1 MNLSA
6 TGQARPSVWVLS
18 SAPTCCLTVRP
29 GRKRDSPSVSARL
42 AGMPN
47 GALDNLPST
56 QEHRRSEDR
65 IGNIALSNVKTVR
78 IPPLPL
84 DRWQA
89 GLLDKINSLSGGNL
103 QAGKNVFC
111 TLANHPRLFVAWM
124 QLGVH
129 ALGNSSLPR
138 REREMVILRTTAL
151 ADGRYPFAQHVE
163 IGLGCGL
170 NRKDI
175 AALLA
180 GPSSPH
186 WRTADRRLLKAV
198 DELVAGSALNNT
210 TWDELR
216 CGLSVAQC
224 MDVAAT
230 VAFYRLAAWLL
241 NACRT
246 SLEEGQQ
253 GIDMTATVS
262 EERLEENAYAG
273 EPRILPV
280 PPEDW
285 PSALLEE
292 TAKWPGLGARPE
304 LRSAGV
310 YVTLANHPALFQAIG
325 GPAVHI
331 LHGNSL
337 PDRAREVAIIR
348 ACARARGA
356 YPYRQHIGIGRGAG
370 VTESEIAA
378 LGQLQPAGL
387 GREARL
393 LVDLVDGLYRD
404 NDLDD
409 SLWARAQAM
418 FSNDRIMDVILICGF
433 YGLISAVL
441 NVART
446 PPEPGSDSLPKHFI
460 EQS

>member
-1 MNLSA
+1 MGSL
-6 TGQARPSVWVLS
+6 G
-18 SAPTCCLTVRP
+18 
-29 GRKRDSPSVSARL
+29 
-42 AGMPN
+42 
-47 GALDNLPST
+47 
-56 QEHRRSEDR
+56 DR
-65 IGNIALSNVKTVR
+65 IGNTALSNANTVR

-89 GLLDKINSLSGGNL
+89 GLLDKVNRLSGGNL

-111 TLANHPRLFVAWM
+111 TLANYPRLFVAWL

-129 ALGNSSLPR
+129 ALGGSSIAA

-163 IGLGCGL
+163 IGERCGL

-180 GPSSPH
+180 GPLSSH
-186 WRTADRRLLKAV
+186 WRDADRRLLKAV
-198 DELVAGSALNNT
+198 DELAAGSALNDT

-216 CGLSVAQC
+216 RGLSVAQC

-246 SLEEGQQ
+246 PLEDGQQ
-253 GIDMTATVS
+253 GIEVTTAG
-262 EERLEENAYAG
+262 LEVRFETDAYEG
-273 EPRILPV
+273 EPRIPSV
-280 PPEDW
+280 PPEYW
-285 PSALLEE
+285 PPALLEE
-292 TAKWPGLGARPE
+292 TAKWPGLLARPE
-304 LRSAGV
+304 LRRAGV
-310 YVTLANHPALFQAIG
+310 YGTFANHPALFQAIG

-331 LHGNSL
+331 LHGSRL

-356 YPYRQHIGIGRGAG
+356 YPYRQHVGIARSVG

-378 LGQLQPAGL
+378 LGQSQPTGL
-387 GREARL
+387 GEEARI
-393 LVDLVDGLYRD
+393 LVDMVDGLYRD

-409 SLWARAQAM
+409 GVWARAQAV
-418 FSNDRIMDVILICGF
+418 FSNDQIMDVILICGF

-446 PPEPGSDSLPKHFI
+446 SLETGSDSLPEHFI
-460 EQS
+460 QQS

>member
-1 MNLSA
+1 MGS
-6 TGQARPSVWVLS
+6 
-18 SAPTCCLTVRP
+18 
-29 GRKRDSPSVSARL
+29 
-42 AGMPN
+42 
-47 GALDNLPST
+47 LD
-56 QEHRRSEDR
+56 DR
-65 IGNIALSNVKTVR
+65 IGNIALLNANMVR
-78 IPPLPL
+78 IPPLPV
-84 DRWQA
+84 DRWQT
-89 GLLDKINSLSGGNL
+89 GLLDKVNSLSGGNL

-111 TLANHPRLFVAWM
+111 TLANYPRLLVAWL
-124 QLGVH
+124 QLGMH
-129 ALGNSSLPR
+129 ALGGSSLAA

-186 WRTADRRLLKAV
+186 WRTADRLLLKAV
-198 DELVAGSALNNT
+198 DELIAGSALNDT

-216 CGLSVAQC
+216 RGLSVAQC

-246 SLEEGQQ
+246 PLEDGQQ
-253 GIDMTATVS
+253 GIEMTGMVP
-262 EERLEENAYAG
+262 EVLLEANAYTG
-273 EPRILPV
+273 EPRIPSV
-280 PPEDW
+280 QPEDW
-285 PSALLEE
+285 PPVLLEE
-292 TAKWPGLGARPE
+292 TAKWPRLRARPE
-304 LRSAGV
+304 LRRAGV
-310 YVTLANHPALFQAIG
+310 YVTFANHPALFQAIG

-331 LHGNSL
+331 LNGNSL

-356 YPYRQHIGIGRGAG
+356 YPYRQHVGIGRSVG

-378 LGQLQPAGL
+378 LGQLEPTGL
-387 GREARL
+387 GREVRL
-393 LVDLVDGLYRD
+393 LVDLVDRLYRD

-409 SLWARAQAM
+409 GLWARAQAV
-418 FSNDRIMDVILICGF
+418 FSNDQIMDAILICGF

-446 PPEPGSDSLPKHFI
+446 PLEPGSDALPKHFTAPNA
-460 EQS
+460 SWR

>member
-1 MNLSA
+1 M
-6 TGQARPSVWVLS
+6 
-18 SAPTCCLTVRP
+18 
-29 GRKRDSPSVSARL
+29 DS
-42 AGMPN
+42 
-47 GALDNLPST
+47 LD
-56 QEHRRSEDR
+56 DR
-65 IGNIALSNVKTVR
+65 IGDIALLNANTVR

-89 GLLDKINSLSGGNL
+89 GLLDRVDRLSGGNL

-111 TLANHPRLFVAWM
+111 TLANYPRLFVAWL

-129 ALGNSSLPR
+129 ALGGSSIAA

-151 ADGRYPFAQHVE
+151 ADGRYPYAQHVE
-163 IGLGCGL
+163 IGERCGL
-170 NRKDI
+170 NTKDV

-180 GPSSPH
+180 GPSSSH
-186 WRTADRRLLKAV
+186 WRGADRRLLKAV
-198 DELVAGSALNNT
+198 DELAAGNALNDT
-210 TWDELR
+210 TWDGLR
-216 CGLSVAQC
+216 CDLSVAQC

-241 NACRT
+241 NACGT
-246 SLEEGQQ
+246 PLEDGQQ
-253 GIDMTATVS
+253 GIDMTVTVP

-285 PSALLEE
+285 PPALLEE
-292 TAKWPGLGARPE
+292 TAKWPGLLARPE
-304 LRSAGV
+304 LRNAGV
-310 YVTLANHPALFQAIG
+310 YVTFANHPALFQAIG

-337 PDRAREVAIIR
+337 PDRSRELAIIR

-356 YPYRQHIGIGRGAG
+356 YPYRQHVGIGRSVG

-378 LGQLQPAGL
+378 LGLLRPTGL
-387 GREARL
+387 GEEARI
-393 LVDLVDGLYRD
+393 LVDMVDGLYRA

-409 SLWARAQAM
+409 GVWARAQAV
-418 FSNDRIMDVILICGF
+418 FSIDQIMDVILICGF

-446 PPEPGSDSLPKHFI
+446 CLEPGSDSLPNHFI
-460 EQS
+460 EHS

>member
-1 MNLSA
+1 M
-6 TGQARPSVWVLS
+6 
-18 SAPTCCLTVRP
+18 
-29 GRKRDSPSVSARL
+29 
-42 AGMPN
+42 
-47 GALDNLPST
+47 DNLD
-56 QEHRRSEDR
+56 DR
-65 IGNIALSNVKTVR
+65 IGNIALLNTNTVR

-89 GLLDKINSLSGGNL
+89 GLLDRVDRLSGGNL

-111 TLANHPRLFVAWM
+111 TLANYPRLFVAWL

-129 ALGNSSLPR
+129 ALGGSSIAA

-163 IGLGCGL
+163 IGERCGL

-180 GPSSPH
+180 GPSSSH
-186 WRTADRRLLKAV
+186 WRGADRRLLKAV
-198 DELVAGSALNNT
+198 DELAAGNALNDT

-216 CGLSVAQC
+216 RGLSVAQC

-241 NACRT
+241 NACGT
-246 SLEEGQQ
+246 PLEDGQQ
-253 GIDMTATVS
+253 GIEMTAMGP
-262 EERLEENAYAG
+262 EGRLEANAYAG
-273 EPRILPV
+273 EPRIAPV
-280 PPEDW
+280 QPEDW
-285 PSALLEE
+285 PSVLLEE
-292 TAKWPGLGARPE
+292 TAKWPGLRARPE

-310 YVTLANHPALFQAIG
+310 YATFANHPDLFQAIG
-325 GPAVHI
+325 GPSVHI

-356 YPYRQHIGIGRGAG
+356 YPYRQHVGIGRSVG

-378 LGQLQPAGL
+378 LGQLQPVGL
-387 GREARL
+387 DEEAWI
-393 LVDLVDGLYRD
+393 LVDIMDGLYRD

-409 SLWARAQAM
+409 GLWARAQAV
-418 FSNDRIMDVILICGF
+418 FSNDQIMDVILICGF

-446 PPEPGSDSLPKHFI
+446 RLEPGSDSLPRRFI
-460 EQS
+460 EQR

>member
-1 MNLSA
+1 MSE
-6 TGQARPSVWVLS
+6 
-18 SAPTCCLTVRP
+18 APDV
-29 GRKRDSPSVSARL
+29 VSKQH
-42 AGMPN
+42 
-47 GALDNLPST
+47 GALDKLPAT
-56 QEHRRSEDR
+56 REHEQSDDR
-65 IGNIALSNVKTVR
+65 MANISMLNVKTVR

-89 GLLDKINSLSGGNL
+89 GLLDTVDRLSGGNL

-111 TLANHPRLFVAWM
+111 TLANYPRLFVAWL

-129 ALGNSSLPR
+129 ALGGSSLAA
-138 REREMVILRTTAL
+138 RERELVILRTTAL

-180 GPSSPH
+180 GPSSSH

-198 DELVAGSALNNT
+198 DELVAGSALNDT

-246 SLEEGQQ
+246 PLEDGQQ
-253 GIDMTATVS
+253 GFEMTAMGPEVL
-262 EERLEENAYAG
+262 LEANAYAG
-273 EPRILPV
+273 EPRIPTV
-280 PPEDW
+280 QPEDW
-285 PSALLEE
+285 PSVLLEE
-292 TAKWPGLGARPE
+292 TANWPGLRARPE

-310 YVTLANHPALFQAIG
+310 YATFANHPALFQAIG

-331 LHGNSL
+331 LHGNNL

-356 YPYRQHIGIGRGAG
+356 YPYRQHAGIGRSVG
-370 VTESEIAA
+370 VTEPEIAA
-378 LGQLQPAGL
+378 LGQLRPTGL
-387 GREARL
+387 GEEARI
-393 LVDLVDGLYRD
+393 LVDMVDGLYQG
-404 NDLDD
+404 NDLEDG
-409 SLWARAQAM
+409 LWARAQAA
-418 FSNDRIMDVILICGF
+418 FSNEQIMDVILICGF

-446 PPEPGSDSLPKHFI
+446 PLEPGSDSLPKRFI
-460 EQS
+460 EQA

>member
-1 MNLSA
+1 M
-6 TGQARPSVWVLS
+6 G
-18 SAPTCCLTVRP
+18 
-29 GRKRDSPSVSARL
+29 D
-42 AGMPN
+42 
-47 GALDNLPST
+47 
-56 QEHRRSEDR
+56 
-65 IGNIALSNVKTVR
+65 IALLNVKTAR

-84 DRWQA
+84 DRWPA
-89 GLLDKINSLSGGNL
+89 GLLDEVNGLGGGNL
-103 QAGKNVFC
+103 QAGRNVFC
-111 TLANHPRLFVAWM
+111 TLANYPRLFVAWM

-129 ALGNSSLPR
+129 ALGGSSLGA

-151 ADGRYPFAQHVE
+151 AGGRYPFAQHVE
-163 IGLGCGL
+163 IGLRCGL
-170 NRKDI
+170 NRKDV

-186 WRTADRRLLKAV
+186 WRGADRRLLKAV
-198 DELVAGSALNNT
+198 DELKAGNALNDA

-216 CGLSVAQC
+216 GGLSVAQC

-246 SLEEGQQ
+246 PLEDGQQ
-253 GIDMTATVS
+253 GIGMSATVPQ
-262 EERLEENAYAG
+262 ERLEENAYAG

-285 PSALLEE
+285 PPALLEE
-292 TAKWPGLGARPE
+292 TAKWPGLVARPE
-304 LRSAGV
+304 LRNAGV
-310 YVTLANHPALFQAIG
+310 YVTFANHPALFQAIG

-331 LHGNSL
+331 LNANSL

-356 YPYRQHIGIGRGAG
+356 YPYRQHVGIGRSVG
-370 VTESEIAA
+370 VAESEIAA
-378 LGQLQPAGL
+378 LSRLQPTGL
-387 GREARL
+387 GGEARL
-393 LVDLVDGLYRD
+393 LVDMVDGLYRD
-404 NDLDD
+404 NNLDD
-409 SLWARAQAM
+409 SLWARAQVL
-418 FSNDRIMDVILICGF
+418 FSNDQIMDVILICGF

-446 PPEPGSDSLPKHFI
+446 SLEPGSDSLPEHFI
-460 EQS
+460 ERT